1 MAQIGPQVVGA
12 VYSGGGTLT
21 NSSSVTVV
29 DGGPTIELELNGVTW
44 DSTGTIYDY
53 GATVLTGGAVWDN
66 SGTVSN
72 RYGVQFGTSAGD
84 SATLINE
91 AGATFVLNAVTG
103 DLSAPNS
110 GTYSI
115 VNAGLLEFTGGGVHY
130 ISVPLTNTG
139 VVEANATIVEVQGT
153 GQALGGTFDAVSG
166 GGVLALVG
174 SFAAASGAT
183 DTVALTGVNLGW
195 YGDGA
200 AVLSG
205 PGTLASTGT
214 ATVTDWGANTQ
225 LEVTGGL
232 TWDTSGTVYDYGS
245 TVLAGG
251 AVWDNSGTVYSRYGI
266 QFGANPG
273 DTGTFVNEVGALF
286 DITAGRGNLTAAN
299 AGSYN
304 FINKGMLWLNGGGN
318 VYINVG
324 LINTG
329 LVGTS
334 NGLLEVQG
342 VSEALGGTFQA
353 TGGGVLALVGS
364 FTAASGATDTVTF
377 TGVNLGWQSDGAA
390 VLSGPGTLASAGT
403 ATVTDWGANTQL
415 EVTGGLTWDTSGTVY
430 DYGSTVLAGGSVWD
444 NSGTVYSRYGIQFG
458 TSAGDSATLINE
470 AGATFNLNGGAGDL
484 GAPNSGNYS
493 FLNKG
498 AFLVTAGGDHY
509 VTAPITNTG
518 IIEVDAGDLHLNGGG
533 TSTGQINVGPGAA
546 ITFGSDFTA
555 STLNDSGTVLISGG
569 TFTLNGALTE
579 GGPVSVQIGAGATF
593 DASGGSFAT
602 AESFNFTGTSG
613 TLELNSAELSTAA
626 NATQVT
632 GFNSGD
638 VLKITDA
645 ATRATWSDNVLTL
658 FNGDTAIGSVNLV
671 GDYANANFLVT
682 STGSGN
688 SQITLSGLAV
698 DGYIAG
704 ATVFADAQGTG
715 VYAAGDASS
724 TTNALGQFSLPGGSG
739 PLILTGGVDEGTNLK
754 FTGVLSAPSGSSVIT
769 PLTTLVT
776 VMAGANPSAGALA
789 AAEAAVQQAFG
800 LTLPPGSSLTDF
812 DPEAGTAVET
822 PGAILVFAAGA
833 QVQDT
838 LALLAAGLI
847 QAGASAA
854 SANAA
859 ALHALANAISGAPSS
874 LDLSDPATVKALVT
888 AATSALT
895 GLNPFS
901 TTDLATLI
909 SASNATIVSDT
920 TAFSGSEAIREISAG
935 ERVAQGDTA
944 SAVTTSG
951 ASQTVLDAY
960 TGANLDSAV
969 NAALADVIC
978 FMPGTRIRTPDGD
991 REVESLQIGD
1001 LVTSSDGLDLPV
1013 RWIGRQTVRPA
1024 SPTPCAF
1031 FRSASAKAPLAS
1043 ISPSATSSSRRI
1055 TPSS

>member
-1 MAQIGPQVVGA
+1 M
-12 VYSGGGTLT
+12 
-21 NSSSVTVV
+21 
-29 DGGPTIELELNGVTW
+29 
-44 DSTGTIYDY
+44 
-53 GATVLTGGAVWDN
+53 
-66 SGTVSN
+66 
-72 RYGVQFGTSAGD
+72 
-84 SATLINE
+84 
-91 AGATFVLNAVTG
+91 
-103 DLSAPNS
+103 
-110 GTYSI
+110 
-115 VNAGLLEFTGGGVHY
+115 
-130 ISVPLTNTG
+130 
-139 VVEANATIVEVQGT
+139 
-153 GQALGGTFDAVSG
+153 
-166 GGVLALVG
+166 
-174 SFAAASGAT
+174 
-183 DTVALTGVNLGW
+183 
-195 YGDGA
+195 
-200 AVLSG
+200 
-205 PGTLASTGT
+205 
-214 ATVTDWGANTQ
+214 
-225 LEVTGGL
+225 
-232 TWDTSGTVYDYGS
+232 
-245 TVLAGG
+245 
-251 AVWDNSGTVYSRYGI
+251 
-266 QFGANPG
+266 
-273 DTGTFVNEVGALF
+273 
-286 DITAGRGNLTAAN
+286 
-299 AGSYN
+299 
-304 FINKGMLWLNGGGN
+304 
-318 VYINVG
+318 
-324 LINTG
+324 
-329 LVGTS
+329 
-334 NGLLEVQG
+334 
-342 VSEALGGTFQA
+342 
-353 TGGGVLALVGS
+353 
-364 FTAASGATDTVTF
+364 
-377 TGVNLGWQSDGAA
+377 
-390 VLSGPGTLASAGT
+390 
-403 ATVTDWGANTQL
+403 
-415 EVTGGLTWDTSGTVY
+415 
-430 DYGSTVLAGGSVWD
+430 
-444 NSGTVYSRYGIQFG
+444 
-458 TSAGDSATLINE
+458 
-470 AGATFNLNGGAGDL
+470 
-484 GAPNSGNYS
+484 
-493 FLNKG
+493 
-498 AFLVTAGGDHY
+498 VTAGGDHY

-1013 RWIGRQTVRPA
+1013 RWIGRQTVSTRFADPLRVLPIRICEGAFGVNQPERDLLVSPDHALFIGGVLVQAGALVNGSTITREQDVPEVFTYFHIELADHSLILAEGVPA
-1024 SPTPCAF
+1024 ETFIDNVDRMGFDNWQEHEALCGGCEPLVEMPYP
-1031 FRSASAKAPLAS
+1031 RAKSRRQLPRKIREQIEARLEILAER
-1043 ISPSATSSSRRI
+1043 PSALVA
-1055 TPSS
+1055 